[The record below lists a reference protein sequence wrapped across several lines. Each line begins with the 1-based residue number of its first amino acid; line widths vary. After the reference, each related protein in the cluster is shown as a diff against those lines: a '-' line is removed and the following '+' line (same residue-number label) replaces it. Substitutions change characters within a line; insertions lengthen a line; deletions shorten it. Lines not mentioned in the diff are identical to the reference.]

1 VHIVLFLQVKIWQ
14 QMALIRAET
23 VLILSHTRVICCVG
37 LWGARLELICH
48 LILPPVPNPV
58 QD

>member
-1 VHIVLFLQVKIWQ
+1 
-14 QMALIRAET
+14 MALIRAET

-58 QD
+58 WD